1 MQLRESPQ
9 DHHWLY
15 SIVPASWDQAKW
27 WQVPLWTIFGNDDA
41 GIFGERDPFFTHIPD
56 NVADISFWGFV
67 KWQARNPLHSLF
79 WTVLRWDAGDNA
91 LILYARDE
99 TGSRFWFRAPQ
110 RTWHA
115 DQGKQLY
122 VRLLAPFISYRGA
135 RWEIYAGWR
144 IGGALGFA
152 LRK

>member
-1 MQLRESPQ
+1 MT
-9 DHHWLY
+9 HWLY
-15 SIVPASWDQAKW
+15 RVIPARREDANFLTWLPW
-27 WQVPLWTIFGNDDA
+27 CLFGNDEG
-41 GIFGERDPFFTHIPD
+41 GIFGERDPYHTVNGVEP
-56 NVADISFWGFV
+56 DISLWGFV
-67 KWQARNPLHSLF
+67 KWQVRNPLHNLF
-79 WTVLRWDAGDNA
+79 WTVLRWDAGNNA

-110 RTWHA
+110 ATWHA

-122 VRLLAPFISYRGA
+122 IRLLAPFISYRGA

>member
-1 MQLRESPQ
+1 MN
-9 DHHWLY
+9 HWLY
-15 SIVPASWDQAKW
+15 KIIPASRADVTLLTWLPW
-27 WQVPLWTIFGNDDA
+27 CLWGNDEG
-41 GIFGERDPFFTHIPD
+41 GIFGERDPYHTMLGNP
-56 NVADISFWGFV
+56 VSYSFLGFV
-67 KWQARNPLHSLF
+67 KWWFRNPFHNLF
-79 WTVLRWDAGDNA
+79 WTVLRWDCGDNA

-99 TGSRFWFRAPQ
+99 TGSRWWFRAPQ

-115 DQGKQLY
+115 DQGKQIY
-122 VRLLAPFISYRGA
+122 IRLLAPFISYRGA

>member
-1 MQLRESPQ
+1 MSIS
-9 DHHWLY
+9 HWLHR
-15 SIVPASWDQAKW
+15 IVPDSYEDARW
-27 WQVPLWTIFGNDDA
+27 WQLPFWCVFGNDEA
-41 GIFGERDPFFTHIPD
+41 GIFGERDPYHTILGNPVD
-56 NVADISFWGFV
+56 VSFWGFV
-67 KWQARNPLHSLF
+67 KWQVRNPLHNLF

>member
-1 MQLRESPQ
+1 MTT
-9 DHHWLY
+9 HWLY
-15 SIVPASWDQAKW
+15 RIIPATYADARW
-27 WQVPLWTIFGNDDA
+27 WQLPFWLAFGNDEA
-41 GIFGERDPFFTHIPD
+41 GIFGERDPYHTILGNP
-56 NVADISFWGFV
+56 VSYSFVGFL
-67 KWQARNPLHSLF
+67 KWWFRNPLHELF

-99 TGSRFWFRAPQ
+99 TGSRWWFRAPQ

-115 DQGKQLY
+115 DEGKQLY
-122 VRLLAPFISYRGA
+122 IRLLAPFISYRGA